1 MNGLLKKKDVTE
13 AVGAPKTTIHDWM
26 QEFSA
31 FIPKIKNG
39 QTVYYKPQAV
49 DVLLE
54 IKRMREEGLD
64 KTQIAMELPSM
75 GFAMDADETVN
86 KVQKVRSQAEQSG
99 NRDAL
104 MTVMQTMA
112 VTMER
117 MTELEKAVQESKE
130 KQIEQQ
136 RRNEELEMKIE
147 EQNRY
152 IAEKL
157 EERDRKLTEAMR
169 QSREETKRQIAAAE
183 EVRGTEQKGKG
194 FFARLFK
201 M

>member
-39 QTVYYKPQAV
+39 QTVYYKPQAI

-64 KTQIAMELPSM
+64 KTQIAMELPNM

-86 KVQKVRSQAEQSG
+86 KVQKVRLQAEQSG

-130 KQIEQQ
+130 KQLEQE
-136 RRNEELEMKIE
+136 RRNEELEKKIE
-147 EQNRY
+147 KQNRY
-152 IAEKL
+152 IEEKL
-157 EERDRKLTEAMR
+157 EERDRKLMEVVR
-169 QSREETKRQIAAAE
+169 QSQKETTSQIAAAQE
-183 EVRGTEQKGKG
+183 AQEIERKNKGWLNRWFGK
-194 FFARLFK
+194 
-201 M
+201 

>member
-64 KTQIAMELPSM
+64 KTQIAMELPNM

-117 MTELEKAVQESKE
+117 MTELEKAVQDSKE
-130 KQIEQQ
+130 KQLEQE
-136 RRNEELEMKIE
+136 RRNEELEKKIE

-152 IAEKL
+152 IEEKL
-157 EERDRKLTEAMR
+157 EERDRKLMEVVR
-169 QSREETKRQIAAAE
+169 QSQKETTRQIAAAKEAE
-183 EVRGTEQKGKG
+183 EIERKNKGWLN
-194 FFARLFK
+194 RLFGR
-201 M
+201 